1 MTSPQAAT
9 QNQMALNA
17 KKTVRLI
24 LSVFVVCALTLIA
37 YETVHWFTH
46 VYESSAR
53 VQTELTKIS
62 SRVDGTVARIL
73 IEEGDRVKAGQALLE
88 LVDEDIRL
96 NIETLKADL
105 ALEAA
110 RRQRLVSER
119 AAFEVELES
128 KLVTRRKQIEATA
141 VEHRAILDRLR
152 LAEAD
157 RKRVRTLFNKDLAS
171 GKALAEEQDKVLIL
185 KGEASR
191 LFARI
196 DIARSEL
203 DQVAATHK
211 QLAVIGDKIRI
222 SEITTDKIQK
232 TIERER
238 VSLAFRHIK
247 SPIDGVVDRIY
258 KYVGEYVEE
267 GERILILHDENVFW
281 VEAFVTEDQIR
292 HIRTGQSVAIHFE
305 AYPFDEYLGE
315 VAAIGSA
322 TTEQMGIN
330 NGKRAQFGRPAE
342 RVPIKVSVE
351 HPPANLTPGMLA
363 KINVR
368 IYDAVELRSVFDILK
383 FNRNGD

>member
-1 MTSPQAAT
+1 M
-9 QNQMALNA
+9 L
-17 KKTVRLI
+17 L
-24 LSVFVVCALTLIA
+24 A
-37 YETVHWFTH
+37 YETAHWFTH

-62 SRVDGTVARIL
+62 SRVDGTVAKIL
-73 IEEGDRVKAGQALLE
+73 VKEGNRVKAGQALLE

-96 NIETLKADL
+96 NIEALKADL
-105 ALEAA
+105 ALEEA
-110 RRQRLVSER
+110 RRQRLISER

-128 KLVTRRKQIEATA
+128 KLATRRKQIEATA
-141 VEHRAILDRLR
+141 VEHRATLDRLR
-152 LAEAD
+152 LAQAD
-157 RKRVRTLFNKDLAS
+157 LKRVRTLFNKDLAS
-171 GKALAEEQDKVLIL
+171 GKALAAEQDKVLIL
-185 KGEASR
+185 EGDASR
-191 LFARI
+191 LVARI
-196 DIARSEL
+196 EIARSEL
-203 DQVAATHK
+203 NQVAATRK

-232 TIERER
+232 TIEREE

-247 SPIDGVVDRIY
+247 SPIDGMVDRIY

-292 HIRTGQSVAIHFE
+292 HIRAGQSVAIHFE

-322 TTEQMGIN
+322 TTEQMGIS
-330 NGKRAQFGRPAE
+330 NGKHAQFGRAAE
-342 RVPIKVSVE
+342 RVPIKVSIK
-351 HPPANLTPGMLA
+351 HPPTNLTPGTLA

-368 IYDAVELRSVFDILK
+368 IYDSVQLRSAFDVLK
-383 FNRNGD
+383 SNRDGN